1 MLLNRVKVLLGITNN
16 DNEELLREI
25 IEITEAKIL
34 NYINSSELPRQ
45 LEFVLVELSIK
56 RFNRIGSEGFTS
68 ETVDGKTMSYEES
81 EFEGYEKY
89 LDDYICKNNIN
100 KGGKL
105 LNQLP
110 ILIQV
115 AMEVECQ
122 ELLKKI
128 YIEKWYWLCPIE
140 LFYRA

>member
-25 IEITEAKIL
+25 IEITKSKIL
-34 NYINSSELPRQ
+34 SYINEIEIPIE

-89 LDDYICKNNIN
+89 LDDYICKNNTN
-100 KGGKL
+100 KGFKL
-105 LNQLP
+105 
-110 ILIQV
+110 I
-115 AMEVECQ
+115 
-122 ELLKKI
+122 
-128 YIEKWYWLCPIE
+128 
-140 LFYRA
+140 

>member
-1 MLLNRVKVLLGITNN
+1 MLLNRMKVMLGIN
-16 DNEELLREI
+16 DNEELLLEI
-25 IEITEAKIL
+25 LDITKSKIL
-34 NYINSSELPRQ
+34 NYINEAELPLE

-100 KGGKL
+100 KGFKL
-105 LNQLP
+105 
-110 ILIQV
+110 I
-115 AMEVECQ
+115 
-122 ELLKKI
+122 
-128 YIEKWYWLCPIE
+128 
-140 LFYRA
+140 